1 MATALGTI
9 FGLLLML
16 SGISTPVLTTPTPV
30 AAKYHCVT
38 IYYWVTRYTT
48 AGTTSERRE
57 TRRCYAIVP
66 DKERD

>member
-1 MATALGTI
+1 MATVLSTI
-9 FGLLLML
+9 FGMLLML
-16 SGISTPVLTTPTPV
+16 SNIGMPALTTPAPIAV
-30 AAKYHCVT
+30 RYHCVT